1 MQNAF
6 YWISHNKDRYEK
18 AIQPFRKAEETIHVQ
33 EALNPVDESKYILK
47 EIQEYLKK
55 GVGLN
60 QMAVLYRTAE
70 DARALA
76 ETFTQYQIPFSMKER
91 VHHLYEHFVC
101 TDMNCYF
108 RLAGGT
114 YDRGDFLEIANRPK
128 RYLSRGSMEETPVTY
143 ESLRRFY
150 CDKDWMQ
157 DRIDQLEWDMK
168 MIRTKTPYA
177 AIQYIRKSIGYDEFL
192 KEYAIGHQMEYSEL
206 KEIMD
211 ELQERT
217 KEFQTLPEWLSH
229 VEEYTRTLKM
239 QRQQRGISDGVTCL
253 TMHGAK
259 GLEYEVVFV
268 IESNEGV
275 TPYKKAGTP
284 EELEEERMLFYVA
297 MTRAKK
303 KLFITYVKE
312 KNGKSKAPSRFIEE
326 LLVTV

>member
-1 MQNAF
+1 
-6 YWISHNKDRYEK
+6 
-18 AIQPFRKAEETIHVQ
+18 
-33 EALNPVDESKYILK
+33 
-47 EIQEYLKK
+47 
-55 GVGLN
+55 
-60 QMAVLYRTAE
+60 
-70 DARALA
+70 
-76 ETFTQYQIPFSMKER
+76 
-91 VHHLYEHFVC
+91 
-101 TDMNCYF
+101 
-108 RLAGGT
+108 
-114 YDRGDFLEIANRPK
+114 
-128 RYLSRGSMEETPVTY
+128 
-143 ESLRRFY
+143 
-150 CDKDWMQ
+150 MQ

-192 KEYAIGHQMEYSEL
+192 KEYALGHQMEYSEL

-217 KEFQTLPEWLSH
+217 KEFQTLPEWLAH
-229 VEEYTRTLKM
+229 VEEYKHTLQM
-239 QRQQRGISDGVTCL
+239 QRQQRGNGTGDRVTCL

-284 EELEEERMLFYVA
+284 EELEEERRLFYVA

-312 KNGKSKAPSRFIEE
+312 KNGKSKTPSRFIDE